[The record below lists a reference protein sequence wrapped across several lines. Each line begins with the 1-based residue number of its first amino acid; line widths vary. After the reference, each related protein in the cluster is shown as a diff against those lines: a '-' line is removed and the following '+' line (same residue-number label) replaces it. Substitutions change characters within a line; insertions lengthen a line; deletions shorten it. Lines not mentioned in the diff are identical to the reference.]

1 VHLSCCVRRMTIAE
15 RDAIYRKKYWTGSR
29 CDDLPAGVDYCVFDG
44 SVNSGVTQS
53 GNGCSVRLASRW
65 TAISETILC
74 WCKGRRSC
82 GVGAV
87 DLRPADEFLR
97 SLRTFPTFGKGWTRR
112 VNDLR
117 ATALGMVGEEA
128 EEVATPEQVMKLAS
142 AIEPIWRIPI
152 ATSPCPARAWR
163 HYPEV
168 RRSPRL
174 SGSVSLRRSTRPR
187 SGPRA
192 RRPRFGCHRRP
203 SSRLPL
209 TGLLWLRCCRP
220 GVRGS
225 DPVALVGG
233 ELVQI
238 PSGRAIGRH
247 GRGSP
252 ASCVRARGVSRWRH
266 LAGLRRQFRATS
278 DPHPCPVDRGLCDRQ
293 STGRLGMKLIG
304 WVCLFHG
311 GAAVLVLA
319 LAMAVGLL

>member
-1 VHLSCCVRRMTIAE
+1 MFARR
-15 RDAIYRKKYWTGSR
+15 R
-29 CDDLPAGVDYCVFDG
+29 
-44 SVNSGVTQS
+44 TQ
-53 GNGCSVRLASRW
+53 
-65 TAISETILC
+65 
-74 WCKGRRSC
+74 
-82 GVGAV
+82 
-87 DLRPADEFLR
+87 
-97 SLRTFPTFGKGWTRR
+97 
-112 VNDLR
+112 
-117 ATALGMVGEEA
+117 
-128 EEVATPEQVMKLAS
+128 KLAS
-142 AIEPIWRIPI
+142 AIEPIWRVPI
-152 ATSPCPARAWR
+152 ATSPCPVRAWR
-163 HYPEV
+163 HHPEV

-174 SGSVSLRRSTRPR
+174 SGSVSLRRSTR
-187 SGPRA
+187 RA
-192 RRPRFGCHRRP
+192 QRPAGAQATLRLP

-220 GVRGS
+220 VS
-225 DPVALVGG
+225 DPVAFVGG

>member
-1 VHLSCCVRRMTIAE
+1 MIRTVILAALALVCAASNAE
-15 RDAIYRKKYWTGSR
+15 ARQRHRTYLAHPDCNVTMP
-29 CDDLPAGVDYCVFDG
+29 CEGV
-44 SVNSGVTQS
+44 
-53 GNGCSVRLASRW
+53 A
-65 TAISETILC
+65 
-74 WCKGRRSC
+74 
-82 GVGAV
+82 
-87 DLRPADEFLR
+87 P
-97 SLRTFPTFGKGWTRR
+97 
-112 VNDLR
+112 
-117 ATALGMVGEEA
+117 
-128 EEVATPEQVMKLAS
+128 
-142 AIEPIWRIPI
+142 
-152 ATSPCPARAWR
+152 
-163 HYPEV
+163 
-168 RRSPRL
+168 SPR
-174 SGSVSLRRSTRPR
+174 GEKIEGCRVRCRSEGLHAAR

-233 ELVQI
+233 ELQI